1 MCIRDRVDIGAAL
14 KRSLGLGL
22 AVMLF
27 TVLFSVLAG
36 LAFRKKLAGGKAM
49 LRAQAFAQE
58 QMNQLQ
64 QYAKETDQ
72 RWAQSAQKSTTPEL
86 LHHQYQFMERL
97 NQAIAL
103 QGGAVANASR
113 RADLAKQDVVQAELR
128 LASLKQVLS
137 HRQSVLAKELQR
149 RDQKQMD
156 EFASLQTQRQLRQ
169 QAENN
174 L

>member
-1 MCIRDRVDIGAAL
+1 MTAFKSLALAIDLASVRRDQAIAQWQ
-14 KRSLGLGL
+14 
-22 AVMLF
+22 
-27 TVLFSVLAG
+27 
-36 LAFRKKLAGGKAM
+36 AM

-103 QGGAVANASR
+103 QGGAIANASR

-137 HRQSVLAKELQR
+137 HRQAAQAKELQR